1 MKNNKRE
8 TRILDINHVRSKIK
22 SVLEVKAIQSNR
34 EKPIEID
41 E

>member
-1 MKNNKRE
+1 M
-8 TRILDINHVRSKIK
+8 NHVRSKMK
-22 SVLEVKAIQSNR
+22 SVLEVKAIQSDR

>member
-1 MKNNKRE
+1 MNY
-8 TRILDINHVRSKIK
+8 IRSKIK

-41 E
+41 K